1 MKACTLLPMVS
12 LALLWPAS
20 PVVQDP
26 VQVDPAHYKMVL
38 DNASVRVLRGF
49 LAAGAKSPM
58 HQHPDAIVI
67 ALQDVRARFTMPD
80 GTTQDQRISAESAYY
95 SPAGTHSTTNTA
107 SAGLNV
113 LIVEFKGPKPGKA
126 ALPPARSGLE
136 MKVLA
141 EGPRAMAYR
150 TTADPAFEEEAGTKH
165 DFDQLVVGLGP
176 AQLTLAIQGKPAR
189 TTWRR
194 GDVVFVP
201 RGAEHASR
209 NTGGK
214 PADFII
220 VAIR

>member
-1 MKACTLLPMVS
+1 MKACTLVPVVS
-12 LALLWPAS
+12 LVLLWPAS
-20 PVVQDP
+20 PLAQDP
-26 VQVDPAHYKMVL
+26 VQVDPTHYKTVL
-38 DNASVRVLRGF
+38 DNATVRVLRGF

-58 HQHPDAIVI
+58 HQHPDSIVI

-80 GTTQDQRISAESAYY
+80 GKTQDQRISAESAYY
-95 SPAGTHSTTNTA
+95 SPAGTHTTTNTA

-113 LIVEFKGPKPGKA
+113 LIVEFKGAKPGTA
-126 ALPPARSGLE
+126 PLPASRTGLD

-141 EGPRAMAYR
+141 EGPRGMAYR
-150 TTADPAFEEEAGTKH
+150 TTADPSFHEEPGTTH
-165 DFDQLVVGLGP
+165 EFDQLVVSLRP

-189 TTWRR
+189 TTWTR

-201 RGAEHASR
+201 RGQQHESR

>member
-1 MKACTLLPMVS
+1 MKACTLVPVVS
-12 LALLWPAS
+12 LVLMWPAS
-20 PVVQDP
+20 PPAQDP
-26 VQVDPAHYKMVL
+26 VQVDPTHYRTVL

-49 LAAGAKSPM
+49 LPAGAKSPV

-80 GTTQDQRISAESAYY
+80 GKTHDQRISAESAYY

-113 LIVEFKGPKPGKA
+113 LIVEFKGPKPGTA
-126 ALPPARSGLE
+126 ALPPTRTGLD

-150 TTADPAFEEEAGTKH
+150 TTADPAFREDPGTKH
-165 DFDQLVVGLGP
+165 DFDQLVVGLRP

-189 TTWRR
+189 TTWAR

-201 RGAEHASR
+201 RGHEHESR